1 MIQLVERW
9 PERLNLLGHRSTSW
23 ITDGLGGFRERN
35 HSWKREKSQHG
46 YVCVADDKT
55 IQHDVLND
63 FLFEVLRLI
72 LVGYQTLGK
81 RLCIKFPWSAI
92 LINISTLATS
102 SVPKQPMKSVQPA
115 TGLEHF
121 AEGSNCRAFGRK
133 KIGVWAVLSEGDA
146 SHITRRRSSQPSTVA
161 TTRTGCWRVRDLAR
175 ASAK

>member
-1 MIQLVERW
+1 MTRKTESFGSSLDKLEHRRPW
-9 PERLNLLGHRSTSW
+9 WFPGTESLLK
-23 ITDGLGGFRERN
+23 
-35 HSWKREKSQHG
+35 KREKSAWIRLCGWRQDNPAW
-46 YVCVADDKT
+46 CVEWFLVWSAA
-55 IQHDVLND
+55 VD
-63 FLFEVLRLI
+63 FGWVP
-72 LVGYQTLGK
+72 LGK

-175 ASAK
+175 VSAK